1 MGKRFDLGAS
11 QAQASSCQQS
21 CTELGNSIQQIS
33 AAVAQAASS
42 NVSGM
47 GSAHVKEYAES
58 VVVPM
63 LQAAIMLSEA
73 AKQGTTK
80 LPQQYV
86 AKVDSK
92 SHSED
97 ELQEEVASAKSE
109 ISMIDGI
116 QKALNKIDKSAG
128 DKFVD
133 ATKGARTDA
142 QARLQKAEQILQNFR
157 NYDVESGGLFGDI
170 DELGAAFDQGAHV
183 MQSATVV
190 NGGAFELPI
199 DLEWSNYIKRKWKKY
214 GSKILNNL
222 EKSDLFQTG
231 KETVW
236 EKLKDEGVSLLRS
249 GIEKGGDCIK
259 EGYLD
264 DQLDLYLGGDLAAS
278 TILLKKALL
287 ATRVGKFLS
296 KGFGY
301 GYVAYQYGKSMY
313 ATGKDLNKGMNPGK
327 VIVKDDGGIIA
338 GGIGGGIAVLI
349 AHNPK
354 AFNTG
359 NLLGTETWNYLYRK
373 PWFRH
378 GAIHTMEYVYNTK
391 SRNLQDIE
399 KTNRKYHTH
408 IPLTQ
413 TSY

>member
-1 MGKRFDLGAS
+1 MGKQFDLGAS

-21 CTELGNSIQQIS
+21 CAELGNSIQQIS

-47 GSAHVKEYAES
+47 GSTHVKEYAES

-73 AKQGTTK
+73 VKQGTTK

-128 DKFVD
+128 DKFAD

-157 NYDVESGGLFGDI
+157 NYDMESGGLFGDI

-236 EKLKDEGVSLLRS
+236 EKLKDEGVSLLRA
-249 GIEKGGDCIK
+249 GVMGGATHLK
-259 EGYLD
+259 NRFLYE
-264 DQLDLYLGGDLAAS
+264 QLDLYTKGEIGEASRAYLMKSRYAVKGGRL
-278 TILLKKALL
+278 
-287 ATRVGKFLS
+287 LS
-296 KGFGY
+296 KGIAVGY
-301 GYVAYQYGKSMY
+301 IAYQWREVGKKFNNDLKKGVHLGTAINRDLMGPILG
-313 ATGKDLNKGMNPGK
+313 TGASIITLPSPEVSGDLNI
-327 VIVKDDGGIIA
+327 IVNEG
-338 GGIGGGIAVLI
+338 
-349 AHNPK
+349 
-354 AFNTG
+354 
-359 NLLGTETWNYLYRK
+359 WNYVYRK

-378 GAIHTMEYVYNTK
+378 RADNVTNYITDTYA
-391 SRNLQDIE
+391 RNIRDIDRIN
-399 KTNRKYHTH
+399 KKYHMN
-408 IPLTQ
+408 IPVLPTNH
-413 TSY
+413 

>member
-1 MGKRFDLGAS
+1 MGKQFDLGAS

-21 CTELGNSIQQIS
+21 CAELGNSIQQIS

-47 GSAHVKEYAES
+47 GSTHVKEYAES

-73 AKQGTTK
+73 VKQGTTQ

-128 DKFVD
+128 DKFAD

-157 NYDVESGGLFGDI
+157 NYDMESGELFGDI

-199 DLEWSNYIKRKWKKY
+199 DLEWSNYIKGKWKKY

-249 GIEKGGDCIK
+249 GIEKGTGHVK
-259 EGYLD
+259 EGFLD
-264 DQLDLYLGGDLAAS
+264 LQLDSYLNGNIGTESMLYLTGARLTPVVGDY
-278 TILLKKALL
+278 
-287 ATRVGKFLS
+287 LS
-296 KGFGY
+296 KGTAVTY
-301 GYVAYQYGKSMY
+301 AAYQWGK
-313 ATGKDLNKGMNPGK
+313 ALNGFGHDLNTKMNPGTA
-327 VIVKDDGGIIA
+327 INKDLMGPLLGAEAGIITASFGGVRIA
-338 GGIGGGIAVLI
+338 GDVDIGVNEA
-349 AHNPK
+349 
-354 AFNTG
+354 
-359 NLLGTETWNYLYRK
+359 WNYAYRK

-378 GAIHTMEYVYNTK
+378 PANRVMDYITDTYG
-391 SRNLQDIE
+391 RNAHDIDQIN
-399 KTNRKYHTH
+399 KKYHMN
-408 IPLTQ
+408 IPVIPEIN
-413 TSY
+413 

>member
-21 CTELGNSIQQIS
+21 CAELGNSIQQIS

-47 GSAHVKEYAES
+47 GSTHVKEYAES

-73 AKQGTTK
+73 VKQGTIK

-86 AKVDSK
+86 AKVNSK

-97 ELQEEVASAKSE
+97 ELQEEVVSAKSE

-128 DKFVD
+128 DKFAD

-157 NYDVESGGLFGDI
+157 NYDMESGGLFGDI

-199 DLEWSNYIKRKWKKY
+199 DLEWSNYIKGKWKKY

-249 GIEKGGDCIK
+249 GIEKGTGHIK
-259 EGYLD
+259 EGFLD
-264 DQLDLYLGGDLAAS
+264 LQLDSYLNGNIGTESMLYLTGARF
-278 TILLKKALL
+278 TPV
-287 ATRVGKFLS
+287 VGECLS
-296 KGFGY
+296 KGTAVTY
-301 GYVAYQYGKSMY
+301 AAYQWGK
-313 ATGKDLNKGMNPGK
+313 ALNEFGHDLKTKMNPGTAINK
-327 VIVKDDGGIIA
+327 DLMGPILGAGAGVIVSLFGGEKFAGDADIA
-338 GGIGGGIAVLI
+338 GNEL
-349 AHNPK
+349 
-354 AFNTG
+354 
-359 NLLGTETWNYLYRK
+359 WNYIYRK

-378 GAIHTMEYVYNTK
+378 PANRVTNYITDTYG
-391 SRNLQDIE
+391 RNAHDIDRIN
-399 KTNRKYHTH
+399 KKYHMN
-408 IPLTQ
+408 IPVLPEIN
-413 TSY
+413 